1 MIHLYQLMLR
11 FARGSCMSF
20 AEQPGFKDKKGLF
33 GVFKAL
39 GLEEGQAD
47 PM

>member
-1 MIHLYQLMLR
+1 MLR
-11 FARGSCMSF
+11 SMSGSRTSF
-20 AEQPGFKDKKGLF
+20 AEQPGFKDKKRLF
-33 GVFKAL
+33 EVFKAL

>member
-11 FARGSCMSF
+11 FARGPCVSF

-33 GVFKAL
+33 GAFTAL
-39 GLEEGQAD
+39 GLEERQAD